1 MIRYLISLFLL
12 WPALASAKDLQPGP
26 MTPSAWTDYQRAAEL
41 FNAGQRLQA
50 GCVMYRGQFRA
61 RLMLLAEPNL
71 PEDGAQALFAS
82 MNDAVARPINQWLGG
97 DRDDWIAAMEC
108 ARDWAA
114 TNSDPDYPRRRH
126 GATHAQVLD
135 GLNQLIASIPPAA
148 ELRAQR
154 RAAGLPNR

>member
-1 MIRYLISLFLL
+1 MIRHLISLFLL
-12 WPALASAKDLQPGP
+12 WPALASAQDLQPGP

-97 DRDDWIAAMEC
+97 DRDDWIAAME
-108 ARDWAA
+108 
-114 TNSDPDYPRRRH
+114 
-126 GATHAQVLD
+126 
-135 GLNQLIASIPPAA
+135 
-148 ELRAQR
+148 
-154 RAAGLPNR
+154 

>member
-1 MIRYLISLFLL
+1 MRRLVLALIL
-12 WPALASAKDLQPGP
+12 WPTLALSQGLTPGP
-26 MTPSAWTDYQRAAEL
+26 MTPSAWDDYRRAAEL

-61 RLMLLAEPNL
+61 RLFLLAEPNQAQ
-71 PEDGAQALFAS
+71 DGGPALFAS
-82 MNDAVARPINQWLGG
+82 LSEVVGRPINEWLGG
-97 DRDDWIAAMEC
+97 DRDDWIAAMTC

-114 TNSDPDYPRRRH
+114 AHDDPDYPRSRY
-126 GATHAQVLD
+126 GQIHARVLA
-135 GLNQLIASIPPAA
+135 GLDELIASIPPEA